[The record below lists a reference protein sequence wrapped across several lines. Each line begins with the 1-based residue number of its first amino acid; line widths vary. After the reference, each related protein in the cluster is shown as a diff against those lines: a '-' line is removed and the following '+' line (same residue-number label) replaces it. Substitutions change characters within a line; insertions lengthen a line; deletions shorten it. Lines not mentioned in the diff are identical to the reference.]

1 MYMPKYLRQNFKDL
15 FVLDV
20 HGCFPA
26 CMSVHHKHAGLSEV
40 KGQHWIPR
48 NWSYRWLW
56 ATMFILGIE
65 PRSFGRSVSDL
76 THLTFSLVPIRQIF
90 YKVILI
96 IGYIC
101 YDFLSWL
108 YVQLMTNKLVLYLI
122 SAFQCTIWKKT
133 KLMGDQMVSYSSG
146 SLLFLCYVLSFRER
160 TVTASSLLKK
170 LFHSA
175 KHYLEHFTHMN

>member
-26 CMSVHHKHAGLSEV
+26 CMSVHHKYAGLSEV